1 MHVPF
6 CARRCSY
13 CDFAV
18 EAVRRAPT
26 REWLDA
32 IEAELRL
39 HVERAGLGRL
49 ALDTVYVGGGTPSL
63 LGVGALP
70 ALLDRIGEHADIAPE
85 AEITAEA
92 NPESFTPALARD
104 WRAAGI
110 NRVSLG
116 AQTFHEAAL
125 RWMGRLHG
133 ADGPARAMA
142 AAREAGIDNVSV
154 DLIFGLPDRLGRD
167 WGADLEGALRLEPEH
182 VSLYGLTAE
191 PGAPLGRWVAEGR
204 ERLPDEDEYG
214 AQYLLAAERLTAAG
228 FRHYEV
234 SNFALPGR
242 ESRHNQVYWSGAAY
256 LGLGPGAHSYLA
268 GRRWWNVRSWA
279 AYAAALGRGEAPEEG
294 AETVEGDAA
303 RLERTWLALRTAEG
317 FPLRVASEGQ
327 RRLAA
332 RWAEQGWAVV
342 AGGVLR
348 LTAGGWLLLDRLAVE
363 LDTAA

>member
-1 MHVPF
+1 
-6 CARRCSY
+6 
-13 CDFAV
+13 
-18 EAVRRAPT
+18 
-26 REWLDA
+26 
-32 IEAELRL
+32 
-39 HVERAGLGRL
+39 
-49 ALDTVYVGGGTPSL
+49 
-63 LGVGALP
+63 
-70 ALLDRIGEHADIAPE
+70 

-92 NPESFTPALARD
+92 NPESFTAELARD

-116 AQTFHEAAL
+116 AQTFDEAAL

-133 ADGPARAMA
+133 PDGPARAVA
-142 AAREAGIDNVSV
+142 AAREAGLDNVSV

-167 WGADLEGALRLEPEH
+167 WGADLERALRLEPEH

-191 PGAPLGRWVAEGR
+191 AGAPLGRWVAEGR
-204 ERLPDEDEYG
+204 ERLPDEDAYG

-242 ESRHNQVYWSGAAY
+242 ESRHNQVYWSGEAY

-279 AYAAALGRGEAPEEG
+279 AYAAALGRGEAPVEG
-294 AETVEGDAA
+294 EETVEGDAA
-303 RLERTWLALRTAEG
+303 RLERTWLALRTSEG
-317 FPLRVASEGQ
+317 FPLREASEGQ

-332 RWAEQGWAVV
+332 RWAEQGW
-342 AGGVLR
+342 
-348 LTAGGWLLLDRLAVE
+348 
-363 LDTAA
+363 